1 MRGLFGSRLER
12 PASGPRATEPLIHQD
27 MRFLMKPANVKQL
40 VIGAVVVAL
49 CLVASFFYYM
59 D

>member
-1 MRGLFGSRLER
+1 
-12 PASGPRATEPLIHQD
+12 